1 MMRILVPFGPL
12 SPEKSLPVFP
22 FFQTVTFLF
31 VEEFLLQNLWYYP
44 KLITTYLSV
53 LLLHTSSHPSNLQ
66 LTNLFGNPKPTHL
79 SAQQTHTTT
88 SPFSPQIL
96 ERDWSIIDFD
106 EISVKSNKLGVNA
119 GVLTYK
125 SGHHDC

>member
-31 VEEFLLQNLWYYP
+31 VEEFLLQNPWYYP
-44 KLITTYLSV
+44 KFITTYLSV

-66 LTNLFGNPKPTHL
+66 LTNLFGNPKLTHL
-79 SAQQTHTTT
+79 SAQQHSL
-88 SPFSPQIL
+88 SPRGGLNFP
-96 ERDWSIIDFD
+96 DFHIECKIHHAKLLSRAFD
-106 EISVKSNKLGVNA
+106 SDPPFWVKSLN
-119 GVLTYK
+119 
-125 SGHHDC
+125 S